1 MRRRHR
7 LIIII
12 IIIRITLVI
21 IIVTMFIITVIIWV
35 IIITI
40 IIMSI
45 IIETTT
51 LIIITSIIIITA
63 KQPDPHHHHHHH
75 HKDCISYNLIVH
87 SNKNISSHRISH
99 NIRLRVVGNL
109 SDPIG
114 LYIIRI
120 KSLISFRYKLRWK
133 MLAFKITYKIIII
146 IKGVLVKYRR
156 DFQMLW

>member
-45 IIETTT
+45 IETTT

-63 KQPDPHHHHHHH
+63 KQPDPHHHHHH
-75 HKDCISYNLIVH
+75 KGYISYNLIVH

-109 SDPIG
+109 FDLIE
-114 LYIIRI
+114 LFIIRI

-146 IKGVLVKYRR
+146 IIKGVLVKYRR